1 MDDLEKEVEEARAA
15 LKASQGWT
23 NKWVDDVKT
32 LGVQSTSF
40 RQDHLELARQ
50 HTDLETN
57 TRANARQVAELEA
70 RLARQETR
78 MANLVQRLERAEVG
92 GLVDLVCKITKPL
105 IASRLSVWSRDGGR
119 WVAEPD
125 LGFVGHRARSCGGA
139 VNSDSH

>member
-1 MDDLEKEVEEARAA
+1 MDELEKEVEEARAA
-15 LKASQGWT
+15 LKASRGWT
-23 NKWVDDVKT
+23 NKWVEDVKT
-32 LGVQSTSF
+32 LGAQSTSF

-50 HTDLETN
+50 HSDLETD

-105 IASRLSVWSRDGGR
+105 IAGRLSLWS
-119 WVAEPD
+119 
-125 LGFVGHRARSCGGA
+125 
-139 VNSDSH
+139 

>member
-15 LKASQGWT
+15 LKALQGWT

-32 LGVQSTSF
+32 LGAQSMSF

-50 HTDLETN
+50 HTDLEIE
-57 TRANARQVAELEA
+57 TRASARQVAELEA

-92 GLVDLVCKITKPL
+92 GLVDLVYKITKPL
-105 IASRLSVWSRDGGR
+105 IAGRLSLCS
-119 WVAEPD
+119 
-125 LGFVGHRARSCGGA
+125 
-139 VNSDSH
+139 

>member
-1 MDDLEKEVEEARAA
+1 MDELEKEVEESRAA

-23 NKWVDDVKT
+23 NKWIEDIKT
-32 LGVQSTSF
+32 LGAQSTSF

-50 HTDLETN
+50 HTNLETD
-57 TRANARQVAELEA
+57 TRVNARQVAELEA

-105 IASRLSVWSRDGGR
+105 IAGRLSLWS
-119 WVAEPD
+119 
-125 LGFVGHRARSCGGA
+125 
-139 VNSDSH
+139 